1 MDYKVYE
8 NIWEV
13 YILLVEFFV
22 CSLYELI
29 KYNIII
35 VKDVRNFLEYIE
47 EVICDYYGSCFFNL
61 FIEIYDWMYKNRN
74 LDLLF

>member
-47 EVICDYYGSCFFNL
+47 EVICDYYGSRFFNL